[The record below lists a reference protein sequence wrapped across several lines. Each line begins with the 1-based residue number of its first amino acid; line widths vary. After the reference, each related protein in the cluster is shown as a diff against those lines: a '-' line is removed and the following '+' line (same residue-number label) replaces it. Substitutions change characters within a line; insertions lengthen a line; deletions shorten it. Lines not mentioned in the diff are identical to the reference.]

1 MKTIDNLKESGK
13 YPEKVIQK
21 LVQDVIDKDIAPG
34 IKSVSSPSTSL
45 PFTSEIIT
53 SYEELMSSLSK
64 KIGECQSELL
74 ITTRLASEKLIN
86 EISLKAKVGV
96 KVKILAD
103 TKLVQG
109 YIKSQTSFLESNNEE
124 DNDGKFKTAND
135 NNESERIKVVGNPW
149 YPNTEGIDRRVCD
162 IPFGIIVIDRNEAGV
177 ELINRNNSQIF
188 FAGIL
193 IKDEKFVT
201 MIKELFNKTWDS
213 APNNDSLSNSHNMT
227 NNIIPNT

>member
-1 MKTIDNLKESGK
+1 DI
-13 YPEKVIQK
+13 
-21 LVQDVIDKDIAPG
+21 IDKDIAPG

-74 ITTRLASEKLIN
+74 IATRLASEELIN

-109 YIKSQTSFLESNNEE
+109 YFKSQIKSCAPNNE
-124 DNDGKFKTAND
+124 DDKDGKYNTAND
-135 NNESERIKVVGNPW
+135 INESERIKVVGNPW
-149 YPNTEGIDRRVCD
+149 YPNTKGIDRRVCD
-162 IPFGIIVIDRNEAGV
+162 IPFGIIVIDGNEAGV
-177 ELINRNNSQIF
+177 ELINRNNSQNF

-193 IKDEKFVT
+193 IKEEKFV
-201 MIKELFNKTWDS
+201 MVIKELFNKIWDS
-213 APNNDSLSNSHNMT
+213 APNNDSLFNSHDTT
-227 NNIIPNT
+227 NNIVVNT